1 LKEDTNQPDSNREN
15 DDFDLFEI
23 LGLEPTNSETE
34 ENAPDDCSSIVKT
47 KAGTQLKTTQ

>member
-1 LKEDTNQPDSNREN
+1 MKEYTKQPDSNIEK

-34 ENAPDDCSSIVKT
+34 ENVPDDCSSNVKT
-47 KAGTQLKTTQ
+47 KAGTQLKILQ